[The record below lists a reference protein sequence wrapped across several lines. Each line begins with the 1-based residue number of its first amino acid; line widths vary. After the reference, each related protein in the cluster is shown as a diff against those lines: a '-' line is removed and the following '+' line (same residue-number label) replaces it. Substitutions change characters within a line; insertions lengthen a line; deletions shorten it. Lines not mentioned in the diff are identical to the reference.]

1 MSTKRNSITDGI
13 GLQSQPGQEPAPLYN
28 IDELKRKH
36 GSPLYLVEVESEK
49 EGEKPL
55 VFIFK
60 KCDRKTLS
68 AVAKVAQGDLTAA
81 SEVMIKNTLVF
92 GDINAIDDVSVF
104 SALSEKMEVINAARK
119 ATLKNL

>member
-1 MSTKRNSITDGI
+1 MQVDPNSITNNKP
-13 GLQSQPGQEPAPLYN
+13 QPGQVPAPLYD
-28 IDELKRKH
+28 IEKLKREH
-36 GSPLYLVEVESEK
+36 GSPLYLVEVAPET
-49 EGEKPL
+49 EGMEPL

-68 AVAKVAQGDLTAA
+68 ACAKIGQADLTAA

-92 GDINAIDDVSVF
+92 GDNKAIEDVSVF
-104 SALSEKMEVINAARK
+104 TALSEKMEVINAART